1 MILRSDLKPYQS
13 MIKYQIVRKVLFMDK
28 LAEIRTKLA
37 EAAHK
42 DSVSDDMKLN
52 ELGLDSLDVVE
63 LLLKLEEEYD
73 VHFDDVDMS
82 NLVTVKDLLGAISSQ
97 LK

>member
-1 MILRSDLKPYQS
+1 
-13 MIKYQIVRKVLFMDK
+13 MDK
-28 LAEIRTKLA
+28 LTEIKKRLA

-42 DSVSDDMKLN
+42 DSVSEEMKIN

-63 LLLKLEEEYD
+63 LLLKLEEEYG

-82 NLVTVKDLLGAISSQ
+82 NLVTVKDLLDSISSQ

>member
-1 MILRSDLKPYQS
+1 
-13 MIKYQIVRKVLFMDK
+13 MDK
-28 LAEIRTKLA
+28 IAEIRQRLA
-37 EAAHK
+37 QAAHK
-42 DSVSDDMKLN
+42 EIVSDEMKLN

-82 NLVTVKDLLGAISSQ
+82 NLVTVKDLLDSISSQ

>member
-1 MILRSDLKPYQS
+1 MEK
-13 MIKYQIVRKVLFMDK
+13 MD
-28 LAEIRTKLA
+28 EIRSKLA

-42 DSVSDDMKLN
+42 DNITDDMKLN

-82 NLVTVKDLLGAISSQ
+82 NLVCVKDLLNAISSQ

>member
-1 MILRSDLKPYQS
+1 
-13 MIKYQIVRKVLFMDK
+13 MDK
-28 LAEIRTKLA
+28 LTEIKKRLA

-42 DSVSDDMKLN
+42 DSVSEEMKLN

-63 LLLKLEEEYD
+63 LLLKLEEEYG

-82 NLVTVKDLLGAISSQ
+82 NLVTVKDLLDSISSQ

>member
-1 MILRSDLKPYQS
+1 ME
-13 MIKYQIVRKVLFMDK
+13 K
-28 LAEIRTKLA
+28 LDEIRQRLA

-42 DSVSDDMKLN
+42 DKVSDEMKLN

-82 NLVTVKDLLGAISSQ
+82 NLTTVMDLLDAISSQ

>member
-1 MILRSDLKPYQS
+1 
-13 MIKYQIVRKVLFMDK
+13 MDK
-28 LAEIRTKLA
+28 VAEIRTRLA

-42 DSVSDDMKLN
+42 DSVSDEMKLN

-82 NLVTVKDLLGAISSQ
+82 NLVTVKDLLNAISSQ